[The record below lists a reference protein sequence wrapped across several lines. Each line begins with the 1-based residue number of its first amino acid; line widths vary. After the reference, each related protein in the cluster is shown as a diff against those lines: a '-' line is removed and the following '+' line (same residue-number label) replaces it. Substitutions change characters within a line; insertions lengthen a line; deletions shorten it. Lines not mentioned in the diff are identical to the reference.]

1 MKNRLMI
8 TVLALMALAMTT
20 AAQTVKPAYPAP
32 AITPVPAHPAPA
44 YPAPAIT
51 PVPAH
56 PAPAITPVPAQPA
69 LGQDLSELERTKIE
83 NLQLKY
89 TLLKAQEQELQNQYN
104 ALVMGIEK
112 EHPEYVWNPT
122 TGALMKKPAAAVP
135 RQ

>member
-32 AITPVPAHPAPA
+32 AITQG
-44 YPAPAIT
+44 
-51 PVPAH
+51 PAH

-112 EHPEYVWNPT
+112 EHPGYVWNPT

>member
-44 YPAPAIT
+44 Y
-51 PVPAH
+51 

-112 EHPEYVWNPT
+112 EHPGYVWNPT

>member
-20 AAQTVKPAYPAP
+20 AAQT
-32 AITPVPAHPAPA
+32 PVTAQH
-44 YPAPAIT
+44 
-51 PVPAH
+51 
-56 PAPAITPVPAQPA
+56 APAITPVPAQPA

-112 EHPEYVWNPT
+112 EHPGYVWNPT